1 MAGDAFAAARAADGT
16 APGVVVGSGAFSY
29 RVAEG
34 WGRLP
39 DGWDF
44 KDVAAVGVDR
54 DDRVYVFNRGAHP
67 MIVFDRAGNF
77 LRSWGEGTFA
87 RPHGLHI
94 APDGNFYC
102 TDDGDHTVRKCTPD
116 GKVLLTI
123 GIPGKPAP
131 YFSGEPFHRCTHTAL
146 SPTGDIYVSDGYGNA
161 RVHKYDANGR
171 HLMSWGEPGTDP
183 RPVQPCPQSRR
194 RRRRLGLCR
203 RSRKPSRA
211 GIRRQRQVR
220 GAVEQPA
227 PAVRVVHGQRGL
239 AAVLHRR
246 TRADAGLQSGLSQ
259 PRSTAVHHRQRRQ
272 DSRPHR
278 AVGRRRWRLDNSSR
292 RTDWPWTP
300 MATSMSAKFR
310 TPRGAPYFPIGPSPS
325 ACAPCRKLVKIV

>member
-1 MAGDAFAAARAADGT
+1 MAGDAVAATRTADGT
-16 APGVVVGSGAFSY
+16 TGVVVGSGAFCY
-29 RVAEG
+29 RMAEG

-39 DGWDF
+39 DGWEF

-87 RPHGLHI
+87 RPHGLTSHPTATST
-94 APDGNFYC
+94 AP
-102 TDDGDHTVRKCTPD
+102 TTATTVRKCTPE

-171 HLMSWGEPGTDP
+171 HLMSWGEPGSDP
-183 RPVQPCPQSRR
+183 GQFNLVHNLVADAAGWVYVADRENHRVQVFDGNGKYEAQWNNLHRPC
-194 RRRRLGLCR
+194 GLCLGNEA
-203 RSRKPSRA
+203 SPLYYIGELGPMLDSRA
-211 GIRRQRQVR
+211 F
-220 GAVEQPA
+220 PT
-227 PAVRVVHGQRGL
+227 L
-239 AAVLHRR
+239 AA
-246 TRADAGLQSGLSQ
+246 
-259 PRSTAVHHRQRRQ
+259 AVMPTTKQ
-272 DSRPHR
+272 DSRPR
-278 AVGRRRWRLDNSSR
+278 LAIGRRPGAGQFVAPHGLAVDSHGDIYVGEVSYTAWSAVFPNVPKPQRI
-292 RTDWPWTP
+292 RTLQ
-300 MATSMSAKFR
+300 KF
-310 TPRGAPYFPIGPSPS
+310 T
-325 ACAPCRKLVKIV
+325 KL